1 MMKVFAGTAATLVVA
16 TLFTLAVPWSQAA
29 DELALTYTKP
39 ECSTTVR

>member
-1 MMKVFAGTAATLVVA
+1 MIKVFAGTAATL
-16 TLFTLAVPWSQAA
+16 AVPQSQAA